1 MRKSPPRQHQ
11 DAVRK
16 LIEALEVPPC
26 KCPLARIHTRD
37 CNRKHIQK
45 RDHEGRPVCP
55 DPRAGA
61 IGRCPCPRR
70 CDCRIDLSQPPCP
83 HAQGAIHAMSPE
95 RWAAFL
101 RANSPDE
108 YYTPKLPSKPA
119 GCASRE
125 VRLAI
130 LESRAA
136 CGVGL
141 WHPEDRFT
149 HEDMAQENVKESG
162 GKGFS
167 LGEVR
172 KS

>member
-1 MRKSPPRQHQ
+1 
-11 DAVRK
+11 
-16 LIEALEVPPC
+16 
-26 KCPLARIHTRD
+26 
-37 CNRKHIQK
+37 
-45 RDHEGRPVCP
+45 
-55 DPRAGA
+55 
-61 IGRCPCPRR
+61 
-70 CDCRIDLSQPPCP
+70 
-83 HAQGAIHAMSPE
+83 MSPE